1 MGEGGTM
8 HMPDGIKRT
17 PLETQE
23 ELQWVLDYMLLPVV
37 LDVLE
42 RDIRTLD
49 TLKLTMSLLYIKSLR
64 KVQDR
69 VSGEMA
75 ALRGKLKSRGI
86 RIYDQRRAKEQ
97 LEADFMCRGYHRKCS
112 MLWGLV
118 KSEVER
124 KLSVYLELD
133 LAQ

>member
-1 MGEGGTM
+1 MGEDGTM

-49 TLKLTMSLLYIKSLR
+49 TLELKMPLLYIKSLR

-75 ALRGKLKSRGI
+75 VLRGKLKSRGI

-97 LEADFMCRGYHRKCS
+97 LEAEFMCRGYHRKCS
-112 MLWGLV
+112 MLWRLV